1 MVNLKRNYNNHK
13 KRNLVFVLSIF
24 HCSHLLKLDIDMLA
38 AQQKNKEKKKD
49 LDMLDGPHEKE
60 WRRKYQS
67 LDLDMNDGLDKK
79 KEKKKKYK
87 ETNQPSHGPKWAN
100 WGH

>member
-24 HCSHLLKLDIDMLA
+24 HCSHLSKLDIDMLA
-38 AQQKNKEKKKD
+38 AQQKNKEKKND

-60 WRRKYQS
+60 
-67 LDLDMNDGLDKK
+67 
-79 KEKKKKYK
+79 
-87 ETNQPSHGPKWAN
+87 
-100 WGH
+100 

>member
-24 HCSHLLKLDIDMLA
+24 HRSHLSKLDIDMLA
-38 AQQKNKEKKKD
+38 AQKTEKD

-60 WRRKYQS
+60 
-67 LDLDMNDGLDKK
+67 
-79 KEKKKKYK
+79 
-87 ETNQPSHGPKWAN
+87 
-100 WGH
+100 

>member
-1 MVNLKRNYNNHK
+1 
-13 KRNLVFVLSIF
+13 
-24 HCSHLLKLDIDMLA
+24 
-38 AQQKNKEKKKD
+38 
-49 LDMLDGPHEKE
+49 MLDGPHEKE
-60 WRRKYQS
+60 WKRKYQS

-79 KEKKKKYK
+79 KEKKKKKYK

>member
-24 HCSHLLKLDIDMLA
+24 HRSHLSKLDIDMLA
-38 AQQKNKEKKKD
+38 AQKTEKD

-60 WRRKYQS
+60 WKRKYQS
-67 LDLDMNDGLDKK
+67 LD
-79 KEKKKKYK
+79 
-87 ETNQPSHGPKWAN
+87 
-100 WGH
+100 